1 MHLKL
6 AIKYTA
12 FSCCALLITMFVFAF
27 FHVDKLN
34 KSFFDEAVYEA
45 DTLSEMLLR
54 STYHQML
61 EDDRER
67 IQQVIDETGRMERIE
82 RIRVFGREG
91 VVNFS
96 TDHAEI
102 GTALNN
108 KDDGCVFC
116 HFRDESAILDVSAEK
131 RSRVF
136 LDNSGVE
143 VLGMTK
149 AIYNEAS
156 CYTAACHFHS
166 AEEKKLGVIDVVV
179 SLDQLSSLTLSHH
192 GDIFA
197 SALVMLVILSAFQYL
212 FTQKYVCN
220 PLNKLLAHTQQLA
233 GGNLDARIEKWPR
246 DEFGDLCQS
255 FNHMAQNLDQAQS
268 ELREWGNTL
277 EQKVAGRS
285 AEMKAMQTQLVQSAK
300 LASMG
305 ELVAG
310 IAHEINNPLG
320 GILMFSSL
328 AAKAPDVPPNVKE
341 NMEVVVAE
349 TKRCAKIVRGLLEF
363 SRESIPEKRLD
374 SLNRIL
380 TQTLRLVSQQAL
392 FQNIEVQSEFA
403 EDLPDISVDGDQLQ
417 QVFFNMVI
425 NAGQALENSGSLKLT
440 TAFDPQKRAVV
451 VQIIDNGV
459 GISQENLDKIFDP
472 FFSTKNQKGFGLGL
486 SISYGIIENHGGHIT
501 VESELGV
508 GTQFTILLPVEKEL
522 PLVTSGSYASAPDNS
537 GGPPGHSV

>member
-6 AIKYTA
+6 ASKYTS
-12 FSCCALLITMFVFAF
+12 FSCCALLVTMFMFAF

-54 STYHQML
+54 TTYHQML

-67 IQQVIDETGRMERIE
+67 LQQVIDEAGRMVRIE

-96 TDHAEI
+96 TDHSEI
-102 GTALNN
+102 GTALNSQS
-108 KDDGCVFC
+108 DGCAFC
-116 HFRDESAILDVSAEK
+116 HLSESPVLLEASAEK

-136 LDNSGVE
+136 TNSSGAE

-149 AIYNEAS
+149 GIYNEAG

-166 AEEKKLGVIDVVV
+166 VDEKKLGVLDVVV
-179 SLDQLSSLTLSHH
+179 SLEQTSTLTLEHH
-192 GDIFA
+192 ADIFI
-197 SALVMLVILSAFQYL
+197 SAFLMLLILSVFQYL

-220 PLNKLLAHTQQLA
+220 PLNKLLEHTQQLA
-233 GGNLDARIEKWPR
+233 SGNLEARIKKWPR
-246 DEFGDLCQS
+246 DEFGELCQS
-255 FNHMAQNLDQAQS
+255 FNHMAHNLAEAQS
-268 ELREWGNTL
+268 ELREWGQTL
-277 EQKVAGRS
+277 EVKVAERS
-285 AEMKAMQTQLVQSAK
+285 EEMKGMQAQLVQSAK

-328 AAKAPDVPPNVKE
+328 AAKSPDVPQQVKD
-341 NMEVVVAE
+341 NLEVVVSE

-374 SLNRIL
+374 SINRIL
-380 TQTLRLVSQQAL
+380 RQILRLISQQTL
-392 FQNIEVQSEFA
+392 FQNIEVQSQYCD
-403 EDLPDISVDGDQLQ
+403 DLPDLFVDSDQLQ
-417 QVFFNMVI
+417 QVFFNMII
-425 NAGQALENSGSLKLT
+425 NAGQAMEEGGVLRLATSLDRENNSVLISI
-440 TAFDPQKRAVV
+440 A
-451 VQIIDNGV
+451 DNGS
-459 GISQENLDKIFDP
+459 GISEENLSKIFDP
-472 FFSTKNQKGFGLGL
+472 FFSTKTKKGFGLGL
-486 SISYGIIENHGGHIT
+486 SISYGIIENHGGKIS
-501 VESELGV
+501 VQSQLGE
-508 GTQFTILLPVEKEL
+508 GTEFRISLPIDAAAAAQV
-522 PLVTSGSYASAPDNS
+522 S
-537 GGPPGHSV
+537 